1 MDCDHDTTG
10 YEADDM
16 LHDAEHIAWC
26 EAAVEAWIADI
37 DAHTT
42 EET

>member
-10 YEADDM
+10 HETDD
-16 LHDAEHIAWC
+16 LLRDPEHIAWC
-26 EAAVEAWIADI
+26 EAAVDAWIADI
-37 DAHTT
+37 DAHAE

>member
-37 DAHTT
+37 DAHT
-42 EET
+42 EEK

>member
-42 EET
+42 EDE

>member
-10 YEADDM
+10 YEADDL

-26 EAAVEAWIADI
+26 EEHVEAWIADV

-42 EET
+42 EDE

>member
-1 MDCDHDTTG
+1 MDCDHDTTH
-10 YEADDM
+10 EADDM
-16 LHDAEHIAWC
+16 LHDPEHIAWC

-42 EET
+42 EDE